1 MSKIL
6 QAFKVVAPFINDL
19 MIDDIAV
26 TITDTE
32 RYIEF
37 VRGKQIPQI
46 VEAGQKIPEGTVVGE
61 CLKTGKRVIKK
72 VGDEVLG
79 FPYIACGIPIR
90 EEGKIVGAVSFIT
103 PIDKQERLLKLS
115 VSLSNSVEELTTTSE
130 LMESTSESLSEIAVK
145 VDGITEELNSN
156 ISLTDNI
163 LNMIQN
169 IAKQINL
176 LGLNAAIEASRAGE
190 VGRGFTVVAE
200 EIRKLSGES
209 TTSAKDIEN
218 ILSEIK
224 ESSHKQGKIIE
235 EIQNIVERQK
245 KIAIKLNSSLQDL
258 YSNINLLVEYSRN
271 LSDE

>member
-245 KIAIKLNSSLQDL
+245 KIAIKLNSSLQNL

>member
-245 KIAIKLNSSLQDL
+245 KTAIKLNSSLQDL